1 MAKKS
6 KKKNNQHQR
15 AYFAAE
21 YANHIMN
28 FYGVDR
34 EMSCADLKS
43 ILCAPRIFSQMGND
57 PVQALNVERSL
68 FAMMKW
74 RKAKQ
79 AYRFNPVFLEELSTN
94 VSLNFPFS
102 AWHLPF
108 SSYYV
113 DLLNWDKKIND
124 EPIYGAYFYF
134 GPADHNGIEDT
145 LLTITIVTEA
155 VNQRTNLFRMIN
167 FSIFL
172 SGDEQLTVHDAISQI
187 SDYGEIHEDSKTLVS
202 DSTHLAETLCMIA
215 SYISSSEPD
224 IKKREKWIG
233 ATRIQNGKTIRS
245 TVQLWDVGYRFYKDC
260 IKKSVN
266 KTVSQQKMSVRV
278 SPRAHIR
285 KGHFHLYWC
294 GKGRKEPRIRWIRE
308 TMIGK
313 YMEDLPTVV
322 RQDFQE
328 KLARQS

>member
-6 KKKNNQHQR
+6 KKKNNKHQR

-21 YANHIMN
+21 YASQIMN

-34 EMSCADLKS
+34 EMSYAELNS
-43 ILCAPRIFSQMGND
+43 IIRAPRIFSLMGND
-57 PVQALNVERSL
+57 PVRATNVERSL
-68 FAMMKW
+68 FAIMKW
-74 RKAKQ
+74 RTTKQ
-79 AYRFNPVFLEELSTN
+79 AYRFNPVFLDELSAN

-113 DLLNWDKKIND
+113 ELLNWNKKIDD

-134 GPADHNGIEDT
+134 GPADHNGVEDT

-155 VNQRTNLFRMIN
+155 VNQRSNLFRMIN

-187 SDYGEIHEDSKTLVS
+187 SDYGEVHEDSKTLVS